1 MIVVLRNMLSFILYP
16 FQELI
21 KLYQYG
27 FSMMSKESQTLWVI
41 AVIKLIIMFGILKI
55 FFFRDFLKTEF
66 KNDEQRIEYLQ
77 KNFTEIKK

>member
-1 MIVVLRNMLSFILYP
+1 MTVHSVFRLLLYP

-27 FSMMSKESQTLWVI
+27 FSIMSKESRTLWVI
-41 AVIKLIIMFGILKI
+41 AALKLLIMFGILKI
-55 FFFRDFLKTEF
+55 FFFKDFLKTEF
-66 KNDEQRIEYLQ
+66 ENDQQRMEYLR

>member
-1 MIVVLRNMLSFILYP
+1 MVLRNMLSFILYP

-27 FSMMSKESQTLWVI
+27 FSMMSKESRTLWVI

-55 FFFRDFLKTEF
+55 FFFKDFLKTEF
-66 KNDEQRIEYLQ
+66 KNNEQRIEYLQ

>member
-21 KLYQYG
+21 KLYQYC

>member
-1 MIVVLRNMLSFILYP
+1 MILHNMLSFILYP

-27 FSMMSKESQTLWVI
+27 FGIMSKESRTLWVI

-77 KNFTEIKK
+77 KKFTEIKK

>member
-1 MIVVLRNMLSFILYP
+1 MVLRNMLSFILYP

-27 FSMMSKESQTLWVI
+27 FSMMSKESRTLWVI

-55 FFFRDFLKTEF
+55 FFFKDFLKTEF

>member
-1 MIVVLRNMLSFILYP
+1 MIMVLRNMLSFILYP

-27 FSMMSKESQTLWVI
+27 FSMMSKESRTLWVI

-55 FFFRDFLKTEF
+55 FFFKDFLKTEF

>member
-27 FSMMSKESQTLWVI
+27 FSMMSKESRTLWVI

-55 FFFRDFLKTEF
+55 FFFKDFLKTEF

>member
-1 MIVVLRNMLSFILYP
+1 MTVHSVFRLLLYP

-27 FSMMSKESQTLWVI
+27 FSIMSKESRTLWVI
-41 AVIKLIIMFGILKI
+41 AVLKLLIMFGILKI
-55 FFFRDFLKTEF
+55 FFFKDFLKTEF
-66 KNDEQRIEYLQ
+66 ENDQQRMEYLR

>member
-1 MIVVLRNMLSFILYP
+1 MTVHSVFRLLLYP

-27 FSMMSKESQTLWVI
+27 FSIMSKESRTLWVI
-41 AVIKLIIMFGILKI
+41 AVLKLLIMFGILKI
-55 FFFRDFLKTEF
+55 FFFKDFLKTEF
-66 KNDEQRIEYLQ
+66 ENDQQRIEYLR

>member
-27 FSMMSKESQTLWVI
+27 FSMMSKESRTLWVI

-55 FFFRDFLKTEF
+55 FFFKDFLKTEF
-66 KNDEQRIEYLQ
+66 KNNEQRIEYLQ

>member
-1 MIVVLRNMLSFILYP
+1 MVLRNMLSFILYP

-27 FSMMSKESQTLWVI
+27 FSMMSKESRTLWVI

>member
-27 FSMMSKESQTLWVI
+27 FSMMSKESRTLWVI